1 MQLWK
6 ASRSQS
12 QGCVVILG
20 MVSFIPSQS
29 GALGVLWA
37 DERPAPTAVLMRPC
51 WPSAGPRAT
60 QPGGQRVLAW
70 TWVPVRWLEVTGSGT
85 GFEHGADRV

>member
-37 DERPAPTAVLMRPC
+37 DEGPAPTAVLIETMLAKCRAQGNT
-51 WPSAGPRAT
+51 AGWAE
-60 QPGGQRVLAW
+60 GAGLDLGAC
-70 TWVPVRWLEVTGSGT
+70 EVARG
-85 GFEHGADRV
+85 DRIRDRL